1 MILVK
6 SYSKA
11 GRKNGYSAFINTSIN
26 SFLRNNTMKKKNIFY
41 GLSCVLALWSCGED
55 KTFTP
60 DYTVQVSADSTINA
74 TINTATTYQ
83 TIDGFAASDAW
94 TMDYIGKYWDT
105 SAKAGMA
112 KLLFSQN
119 LNSGTP
125 EGIGLSMWRVNV
137 GGGTAEQGDNSGID
151 DKTRRAECFLTAN
164 GTYDWTKA
172 QGQQYFMQ
180 QAKAYGCNQ
189 FVLFSNT
196 PPVYFTRNGKGY
208 SDMGAFSNLKDDSYA
223 KFADFLSAVALHFQ
237 QQGYTIPL
245 ISPVNE
251 PQYNWTNGQEGSG
264 WQNSEVARLAKEL
277 DKSMTSA
284 GLNNT
289 KMLLAEAGGWNYL
302 YETNAEAGSA
312 RSNVI
317 NDLFNQSSQ
326 NYIGNLKHASGIV
339 CAHSYW
345 TDLNWSMLSD
355 VRTKVRIAAQNNNL
369 KVYQTEWSMLGSGY
383 EDAPNYDNASYMDLA
398 LAMSKVIHQDLA
410 TANAS
415 SWSYWTSAAPER
427 WSQKSRFY
435 LIRIT
440 PADGDYGDMSKSGTY
455 SAGKNLWVLGN
466 YSLFVRPG
474 YQRVDLSI
482 PQQSKNFFGSAYLS
496 PDKTKLVV
504 VYTNATKKSI
514 KIDTN
519 IQGLSKKASSVKQYT
534 TSAAKDLKLEPNQQ
548 TGVLPA
554 KSVATLVYEL
564 N

>member
-1 MILVK
+1 
-6 SYSKA
+6 
-11 GRKNGYSAFINTSIN
+11 
-26 SFLRNNTMKKKNIFY
+26 
-41 GLSCVLALWSCGED
+41 
-55 KTFTP
+55 
-60 DYTVQVSADSTINA
+60 
-74 TINTATTYQ
+74 
-83 TIDGFAASDAW
+83 
-94 TMDYIGKYWDT
+94 
-105 SAKAGMA
+105 
-112 KLLFSQN
+112 
-119 LNSGTP
+119 
-125 EGIGLSMWRVNV
+125 
-137 GGGTAEQGDNSGID
+137 
-151 DKTRRAECFLTAN
+151 
-164 GTYDWTKA
+164 
-172 QGQQYFMQ
+172 
-180 QAKAYGCNQ
+180 
-189 FVLFSNT
+189 
-196 PPVYFTRNGKGY
+196 
-208 SDMGAFSNLKDDSYA
+208 
-223 KFADFLSAVALHFQ
+223 
-237 QQGYTIPL
+237 
-245 ISPVNE
+245 
-251 PQYNWTNGQEGSG
+251 
-264 WQNSEVARLAKEL
+264 
-277 DKSMTSA
+277 
-284 GLNNT
+284 
-289 KMLLAEAGGWNYL
+289 
-302 YETNAEAGSA
+302 
-312 RSNVI
+312 
-317 NDLFNQSSQ
+317 
-326 NYIGNLKHASGIV
+326 
-339 CAHSYW
+339 
-345 TDLNWSMLSD
+345 MLSD

-534 TSAAKDLKLEPNQQ
+534 TSAAKDLKLEPDQQ